1 MAAGFGYFYP
11 MYPTGRGGGMV
22 PPRAPPGPYAP
33 APWVGVM
40 DPQMADGN
48 GMTPPFFPGAAH
60 PGYYFVP
67 PGMDLAQMGMDPQMM
82 FMYGVHPGFPQHP
95 DWDESQGGEVEDDGV
110 GEARDTAADVET
122 GIDHGDGRLVN
133 GAERRDGAERREHV
147 SHQSPRVPPSPS
159 A

>member
-11 MYPTGRGGGMV
+11 MYPAGRGGGMV
-22 PPRAPPGPYAP
+22 PPQAPPGPYAP

-48 GMTPPFFPGAAH
+48 DMTPPFFPGAAH
-60 PGYYFVP
+60 PGYYFGP

-82 FMYGVHPGFPQHP
+82 FMYGVHPSFPQHP
-95 DWDESQGGEVEDDGV
+95 EDWGEPQGGEVEDDGV
-110 GEARDTAADVET
+110 GEAQDSAADVDTE
-122 GIDHGDGRLVN
+122 IDHG
-133 GAERRDGAERREHV
+133 DGAERRERV
-147 SHQSPRVPPSPS
+147 SHQSPHAPPSAS